1 MMPFGLQAIGSD
13 KSDAEE
19 DAPGPE
25 PADKLMGDFVRRLL
39 APLVVV
45 GLILLTIG
53 SMVVDRRAL
62 AEGGRDLPWWQGA
75 LLEITAPIE
84 RIVSAPVGGVQWFY
98 ANYVDLIG
106 VRTENR
112 RLTSRIAEIEAENL
126 QFREALVASGH
137 LGRVASMRD
146 EIEIPMLPAEVVGL
160 DVAPWFRSVLV
171 DRGSE
176 HGVEPGHPVITH
188 EGVVGVVTA
197 TSGHAAKTMLL
208 LDRQS
213 AVDALVQRSRA
224 RGVIRGIGRDRLEFE
239 FVVRGADV
247 VAGDEVVTSGL
258 GGIYP
263 KGLRLGRVSELREA
277 GGRLTRIAVIEPAVD
292 LGQIEQVFVM
302 LRRGPQMDLLY
313 RPNRPEEDLNGPASV
328 SSPPPLDVGEAAEAN
343 ATETPQ

>member
-1 MMPFGLQAIGSD
+1 MGEWLRRVS
-13 KSDAEE
+13 
-19 DAPGPE
+19 AP
-25 PADKLMGDFVRRLL
+25 LL
-39 APLVVV
+39 AVVLV
-45 GLILLTIG
+45 LLAIG
-53 SMVVDRRAL
+53 SMVADRRGL
-62 AEGGRDLPWWQGA
+62 AGGGRELPWWQGV
-75 LLEITAPIE
+75 LLEVTAPVA
-84 RIVSAPVGGVQWFY
+84 RLVSAPFDGVQRFY

-106 VRTENR
+106 VRAENR
-112 RLTSRIAEIEAENL
+112 RLQRRLSEIEAENL

-146 EIEIPMLPAEVVGL
+146 EVEIPMLPAEVVGL

-171 DRGSE
+171 DRGSV

-197 TSGHAAKTMLL
+197 TSSHAAKTMLV

-224 RGVIRGIGRDRLEFE
+224 RGVVRGVGSDRLEFE
-239 FVVRGADV
+239 FVVRGSDV

-292 LGQIEQVFVM
+292 LGRLEQVFVM

-313 RPNRPEEDLNGPASV
+313 RPNRPEEDLEGPARLD
-328 SSPPPLDVGEAAEAN
+328 PPRSAQTVGAGSESTALTTAAAEGG
-343 ATETPQ
+343 P

>member
-1 MMPFGLQAIGSD
+1 MGELLRRFG
-13 KSDAEE
+13 
-19 DAPGPE
+19 
-25 PADKLMGDFVRRLL
+25 
-39 APLVVV
+39 APLVISF
-45 GLILLTIG
+45 LILLSIV
-53 SMVVDRRAL
+53 SMVLDRSAL
-62 AEGGRDLPWWQGA
+62 AEGGRELPWWQA
-75 LLEITAPIE
+75 ILLDLTAPIE
-84 RIVSAPVGGVQWFY
+84 RIVTAPVDGLRGFY
-98 ANYVDLIG
+98 EEYVDLIG
-106 VRTENR
+106 VRAENR
-112 RLTSRIAEIEAENL
+112 RLRRRIAEIESENL

-171 DRGSE
+171 DRGTD

-224 RGVIRGIGRDRLEFE
+224 RGVVRGVGREHLEFE

-247 VAGDEVVTSGL
+247 VEGDEVVTSGL

-263 KGLRLGRVSELREA
+263 KGLRLGRVTELREA
-277 GGRLTRIAVIEPAVD
+277 GGRLTRIALIEPAVD
-292 LGQIEQVFVM
+292 LGQLEQVFVL

-313 RPNRPEEDLNGPASV
+313 RPNRPEQDLDGPATVRGNVPVDAGSGPDEV
-328 SSPPPLDVGEAAEAN
+328 PSDGS
-343 ATETPQ
+343 ATEGLGTTTAARGAPTAPREGVP

>member
-1 MMPFGLQAIGSD
+1 
-13 KSDAEE
+13 
-19 DAPGPE
+19 
-25 PADKLMGDFVRRLL
+25 MGDLLKRLAAPLAVVGVILL
-39 APLVVV
+39 AIV
-45 GLILLTIG
+45 
-53 SMVVDRRAL
+53 SMVSDRRAL
-62 AEGGRDLPWWQGA
+62 ADGGRELPWWQA
-75 LLEITAPIE
+75 TLLEVTAPIE
-84 RIVSAPVGGVQWFY
+84 RVVSAPIDGVRSFY
-98 ANYVDLIG
+98 ESYVDLIG
-106 VRTENR
+106 VRAENR
-112 RLTSRIAEIEAENL
+112 RLTRRIAEVESENL

-146 EIEIPMLPAEVVGL
+146 EVEIPMLPAEIVGL

-171 DRGSE
+171 DRGAD
-176 HGVEPGHPVITH
+176 HGVEPGQPVITH

-224 RGVIRGIGRDRLEFE
+224 RGVVRGVGRDRLEFE

-247 VAGDEVVTSGL
+247 VEGDEVVTSSL

-263 KGLRLGRVSELREA
+263 KGLRLGRVTELRDA

-292 LGQIEQVFVM
+292 LGQLEQVFVM

-313 RPNRPEEDLNGPASV
+313 RPNRPEQDLDGPAAV
-328 SSPPPLDVGEAAEAN
+328 SSPPPAEPSEEGASEAA
-343 ATETPQ
+343 Q

>member
-1 MMPFGLQAIGSD
+1 
-13 KSDAEE
+13 
-19 DAPGPE
+19 
-25 PADKLMGDFVRRLL
+25 MGELFKRLA

-45 GLILLTIG
+45 FLVLLTIV
-53 SMVVDRRAL
+53 SVVSDRRAR
-62 AEGGRDLPWWQGA
+62 EDGGRDLPWWQA
-75 LLEITAPIE
+75 SLLEITAPVE
-84 RIVSAPVGGVQWFY
+84 RLVSAPFDAVSEFY
-98 ANYVDLIG
+98 DGYVDLIG
-106 VRTENR
+106 VRAENR
-112 RLTSRIAEIEAENL
+112 RLERRIAEIEAENL

-146 EIEIPMLPAEVVGL
+146 EVEIPMLPAEVVGL
-160 DVAPWFRSVLV
+160 DVAPWFRSVLI
-171 DRGSE
+171 DRGTQ

-224 RGVIRGIGRDRLEFE
+224 RGVVRGVGRDRLEFE

-247 VAGDEVVTSGL
+247 VEGDEVVTSGL
-258 GGIYP
+258 GGVYP
-263 KGLRLGRVSELREA
+263 KGLRLGRVVELRDA

-292 LGQIEQVFVM
+292 LGQLEQVFVM

-313 RPNRPEEDLNGPASV
+313 RPNLPEQDLDGPAPV
-328 SSPPPLDVGEAAEAN
+328 SAPPPDEV
-343 ATETPQ
+343 ATEEEEGAG